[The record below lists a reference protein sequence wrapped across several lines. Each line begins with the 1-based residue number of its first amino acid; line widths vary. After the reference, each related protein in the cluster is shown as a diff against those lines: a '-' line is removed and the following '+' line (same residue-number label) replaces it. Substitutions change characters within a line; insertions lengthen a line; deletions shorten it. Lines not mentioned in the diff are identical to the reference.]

1 MLPPKDHLHLVEAK
15 NMISS
20 DIPVISDHEEIY
32 SKGTLITHRLSD
44 PREFAAHTI
53 VEIHNWFHR
62 ALIVFQIFQISV
74 LHAHDHPGIPSL
86 STAAIFFFASLVIS
100 CCLSNSQPQDA
111 VLRQLSN
118 STHVS
123 AGRPRNSQKRVQLCA
138 AWSQSWKQP
147 ISWKGSLAGRAA
159 WHQYFNLPH
168 AHHLRIMHKKS
179 CTSSRSTKSYSQIQ
193 VPSKKWTW
201 SHCPKGTCLKITQWG
216 QITPCP
222 WPAPSGIE
230 PRSGCGGPGEIAQS
244 TGMGNHPGNWMKK
257 GDYLQN
263 LLDFYFLNVYQIGW

>member
-15 NMISS
+15 NIISS

-44 PREFAAHTI
+44 PHDFAAHTI

-62 ALIVFQIFQISV
+62 AMIAFQISV

-86 STAAIFFFASLVIS
+86 STPAIFFFASLVIS

-111 VLRQLSN
+111 VLRRLSN

-159 WHQYFNLPH
+159 
-168 AHHLRIMHKKS
+168 
-179 CTSSRSTKSYSQIQ
+179 
-193 VPSKKWTW
+193 
-201 SHCPKGTCLKITQWG
+201 
-216 QITPCP
+216 
-222 WPAPSGIE
+222 
-230 PRSGCGGPGEIAQS
+230 
-244 TGMGNHPGNWMKK
+244 
-257 GDYLQN
+257 
-263 LLDFYFLNVYQIGW
+263 

>member
-1 MLPPKDHLHLVEAK
+1 
-15 NMISS
+15 
-20 DIPVISDHEEIY
+20 
-32 SKGTLITHRLSD
+32 
-44 PREFAAHTI
+44 
-53 VEIHNWFHR
+53 
-62 ALIVFQIFQISV
+62 
-74 LHAHDHPGIPSL
+74 
-86 STAAIFFFASLVIS
+86 
-100 CCLSNSQPQDA
+100 
-111 VLRQLSN
+111 
-118 STHVS
+118 
-123 AGRPRNSQKRVQLCA
+123 VQLCA

-257 GDYLQN
+257 KGTIFKTSLI
-263 LLDFYFLNVYQIGW
+263 FIF